1 MTARLVVPALLRV
14 CAGGAR
20 ELDGEGTTVRE
31 VLDDIGRRLPVLER
45 RIRDERGALRP
56 HVLVYVDGVSVRGDG
71 GLDTPVLD
79 GTEIFIA
86 PAVSGG

>member
-1 MTARLVVPALLRV
+1 VTARLLVPAPLRA

-20 ELDGEGTTVRE
+20 ELDCDGTTLRE

-45 RIRDERGALRP
+45 RIRDERGVLRP
-56 HVLVYVDGVSVRGDG
+56 HVNVYIDSVSVRGAG
-71 GLDTPVLD
+71 GLDTPVRD
-79 GTEIFIA
+79 DSEVFIA